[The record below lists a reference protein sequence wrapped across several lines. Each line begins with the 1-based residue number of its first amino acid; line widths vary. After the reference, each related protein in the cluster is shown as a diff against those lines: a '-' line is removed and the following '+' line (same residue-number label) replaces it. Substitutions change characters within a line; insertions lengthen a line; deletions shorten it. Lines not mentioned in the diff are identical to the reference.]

1 MDFLEKQ
8 FKLKEHGTDI
18 KTEVLAGI
26 TTFATMAYVLATVP
40 SMMGAAGFSKAAV
53 LTMVIILCAVTSTVM
68 GFVTNRPFVLGPGLG
83 SVGVYAITMIVG
95 EEMSPAVAS
104 GVIFWEGILFVI
116 ISFVGLRDIIVKL
129 IPLSIKISISA
140 GIGLFISLLGFK
152 NAGIIVANAKKN
164 VLGFGDLTSPTA
176 ILAVIGLIILLILE
190 IRKINGG
197 VILAI
202 ILTTIIGIP
211 LGVTKIPATI
221 FAAPGSISEM
231 AFNIDIIGALNID
244 IIGALNIKYIPFLFA
259 LFIPDFFSTFGTVIG
274 VGAKAGLLDKDGN
287 LPGIEKCFYVDS
299 ISTVL
304 GSFFCMPC
312 MTTYLESASGVEA
325 GGKTGLT
332 SLSTSV
338 VFLLM
343 FLITPLA
350 LMIPAA
356 ATAPTLMLIGVKMLS
371 GMRNINY
378 DDATECIPAFLSV
391 ALTIFTFNVANGISA
406 AIIVYVILKVAS
418 GRSKEVPATMYPF
431 AAVLCY
437 YFYTLTI

>member
-8 FKLKEHGTDI
+8 FKLKEHGTDV
-18 KTEVLAGI
+18 KTEILAGI

-53 LTMVIILCAVTSTVM
+53 LTMVIILCAVTSTAM
-68 GFVTNRPFVLGPGLG
+68 GLATNRPFVLGPGLG

-104 GVIFWEGILFVI
+104 GVIFWEGIVFVI

-152 NAGIIVANAKKN
+152 NGGIIVANAKKN
-164 VLGFGDLTSPTA
+164 VLGFGDLTSPAA
-176 ILAVIGLIILLILE
+176 ILAVIGLVILLVFE

-211 LGVTKIPATI
+211 LGVTKIPTTI

-231 AFNIDIIGALNID
+231 AFNIDIIGALNI
-244 IIGALNIKYIPFLFA
+244 KYA

-274 VGAKAGLLDKDGN
+274 VGAKAGLLDKNGN

-332 SLSTSV
+332 SISTSV
-338 VFLLM
+338 VFLFM

-406 AIIVYVILKVAS
+406 AIIVYVILKLAS
-418 GRSKEVPATMYPF
+418 GRSKEVPAAMYPF
-431 AAVLCY
+431 AAILCY

>member
-1 MDFLEKQ
+1 
-8 FKLKEHGTDI
+8 
-18 KTEVLAGI
+18 
-26 TTFATMAYVLATVP
+26 MAYVLATVP
-40 SMMGAAGFSKAAV
+40 AMMSAANFSKGAV
-53 LTMVIILCAVTSTVM
+53 LTMVIILCAATSIAM
-68 GFVTNRPFVLGPGLG
+68 GLVTNRPFVLGPGLG
-83 SVGVYAITMIVG
+83 SVGVYAITMILG

-104 GVIFWEGILFVI
+104 GVIFWEGIVFVI
-116 ISFVGLRDIIVKL
+116 ISFIGLRDIIVKL

-164 VLGFGDLTSPTA
+164 VLGFGDLTSPAAVLA
-176 ILAVIGLIILLILE
+176 IIGLIILLILDV
-190 IRKINGG
+190 RKVKGG

-202 ILTTIIGIP
+202 IITTIIGIP
-211 LGVTKIPATI
+211 MGVTKMPATF
-221 FAAPGSISEM
+221 FAAPGSISEL
-231 AFNIDIIGALNID
+231 AFNIDIIGAL
-244 IIGALNIKYIPFLFA
+244 KVEYIPFLFA
-259 LFIPDFFSTFGTVIG
+259 LFIPDFFSTFGTVLG

-299 ISTVL
+299 ISTVV
-304 GSFFCMPC
+304 GSLFCIPC

-332 SLSTSV
+332 AVFTSL
-338 VFLLM
+338 VFLVM

-350 LMIPAA
+350 LMIPSA
-356 ATAPTLMLIGVKMLS
+356 ATAPTLMLIGVKMLG

-378 DDATECIPAFLSV
+378 DDMTEAVPAFLSV

-418 GRSKEVPATMYPF
+418 GRAKEIPGTMYPF
-431 AAVLCY
+431 AALLCY
-437 YFYTLTI
+437 YFYTLTL

>member
-1 MDFLEKQ
+1 MSFLENR
-8 FKLKEHGTDI
+8 FKLKEHGTDV
-18 KTEVLAGI
+18 KTEIIAGI

-40 SMMGAAGFSKAAV
+40 SIMSSAGFGKAGV
-53 LTMVIILCAVTSTVM
+53 LTMVIILCALTSTAM
-68 GFVTNRPFVLGPGLG
+68 GLVTNRPFVLGPGLG
-83 SVGVYAITMIVG
+83 SVAVYSVSMIIG
-95 EEMSPAVAS
+95 EGISPAVAS
-104 GVIFWEGILFVI
+104 GVIFWEGLVFVI
-116 ISFVGLRDIIVKL
+116 ISFIGLRDIIVKL

-140 GIGLFISLLGFK
+140 GIGLFISLLGFR

-164 VLGFGDLTSPTA
+164 VLGFGDLTTPTV
-176 ILAVIGLIILLILE
+176 ILTVIGLIILLVFE
-190 IRKINGG
+190 TRKIKGG

-211 LGVTKIPATI
+211 MGVTKIPTSFI
-221 FAAPGSISEM
+221 AAPGNPVDM
-231 AFNIDIIGALNID
+231 VFNIDIMGALD
-244 IIGALNIKYIPFLFA
+244 VKYMPFLFA

-299 ISTVL
+299 ISTVVGGL
-304 GSFFCMPC
+304 FCMPC

-332 SLSTSV
+332 AIATSV

-356 ATAPTLMLIGVKMLS
+356 ATAPTLILMGVKMLS

-378 DDATECIPAFLSV
+378 DDSTECIPAFLSV
-391 ALTIFTFNVANGISA
+391 ALTIFTNNVANGIAA
-406 AIIVYVILKVAS
+406 AIIVYVILKLAS
-418 GRSKEVPATMYPF
+418 GKSKEIPFTMYPF
-431 AAVLCY
+431 AAILCY
-437 YFYTLTI
+437 YFYTLTM

>member
-231 AFNIDIIGALNID
+231 AFNIDIIGALNI
-244 IIGALNIKYIPFLFA
+244 KYIPFLFA
-259 LFIPDFFSTFGTVIG
+259 LFIPDFFSTFGTVI
-274 VGAKAGLLDKDGN
+274 GAKAGLLDKDGN

>member
-1 MDFLEKQ
+1 MNFLEKQ
-8 FKLKEHGTDI
+8 FKLTEHGTDI
-18 KTEVLAGI
+18 KTEFLAGLS
-26 TTFATMAYVLATVP
+26 TFATMAYVLATVP
-40 SMMGAAGFSKAAV
+40 AMMSAANFSKGAV
-53 LTMVIILCAVTSTVM
+53 LTMVIILCAATSIAM
-68 GFVTNRPFVLGPGLG
+68 GLVTNRPFVLGPGLG
-83 SVGVYAITMIVG
+83 SVGVYAITMILG

-104 GVIFWEGILFVI
+104 GVIFWEGIVFVI
-116 ISFVGLRDIIVKL
+116 ISFIGLRDIIVKL

-164 VLGFGDLTSPTA
+164 VLGFGDLTSPAAVLA
-176 ILAVIGLIILLILE
+176 IIGLIILLILDV
-190 IRKINGG
+190 RKVKGG

-202 ILTTIIGIP
+202 IITTIIGIP
-211 LGVTKIPATI
+211 MGVTKMPATF
-221 FAAPGSISEM
+221 FAAPGSISEL
-231 AFNIDIIGALNID
+231 AFNIDIIGAL
-244 IIGALNIKYIPFLFA
+244 KVEYIPFLFA
-259 LFIPDFFSTFGTVIG
+259 LFIPDFFSTFGTVLG

-299 ISTVL
+299 ISTVV
-304 GSFFCMPC
+304 GSLFCIPC

-332 SLSTSV
+332 AVFTSL
-338 VFLLM
+338 VFLVM

-350 LMIPAA
+350 LMIPSA
-356 ATAPTLMLIGVKMLS
+356 ATAPTLMLIGVKMLG

-378 DDATECIPAFLSV
+378 DDMTEAVPAFLSV

-418 GRSKEVPATMYPF
+418 GRAKEIPGTMYPF
-431 AAVLCY
+431 AALLCY
-437 YFYTLTI
+437 YFYTLTL

>member
-1 MDFLEKQ
+1 MSFLEKQ
-8 FKLKEHGTDI
+8 FKLKEHGTDV
-18 KTEVLAGI
+18 KTEFLAGVS
-26 TTFATMAYVLATVP
+26 TFATMAYVLATVP
-40 SMMGAAGFSKAAV
+40 SMMSAANFSKGAV
-53 LTMVIILCAVTSTVM
+53 LTMVILLCAATSIAM
-68 GFVTNRPFVLGPGLG
+68 GLVTNRPFVLGPGLG
-83 SVGVYAITMIVG
+83 SVGVYAITMVLG

-104 GVIFWEGILFVI
+104 GVIFWEGIVFVI

-164 VLGFGDLTSPTA
+164 VLGFGDLTSPA
-176 ILAVIGLIILLILE
+176 AVLAVIGLIILLILDV
-190 IRKINGG
+190 RKVKGG

-202 ILTTIIGIP
+202 IITTIIGIP
-211 LGVTKIPATI
+211 MGVTKLPST
-221 FAAPGSISEM
+221 FLAAPGSIGEL
-231 AFNIDIIGALNID
+231 AFNIDIIGAL
-244 IIGALNIKYIPFLFA
+244 KVEYIPFLFA
-259 LFIPDFFSTFGTVIG
+259 LFIPDFFSTFGTVLG

-299 ISTVL
+299 ISTVA
-304 GSFFCMPC
+304 GSLFCIPC

-332 SLSTSV
+332 AVFTSL
-338 VFLLM
+338 VFLVM

-350 LMIPAA
+350 LMIPSA
-356 ATAPTLMLIGVKMLS
+356 ATAPTLMLIGVKMLG

-378 DDATECIPAFLSV
+378 DDMTEAVPAFLSV

-418 GRSKEVPATMYPF
+418 GRAKEIPGTMYPF
-431 AAVLCY
+431 AALLCY
-437 YFYTLTI
+437 YFYTLTL

>member
-1 MDFLEKQ
+1 MSFLEKQ
-8 FKLKEHGTDI
+8 FKLSESGTDV
-18 KTEVLAGI
+18 KTEIIAGI

-40 SMMGAAGFSKAAV
+40 SIMSNAGFGKSGV
-53 LTMVIILCAVTSTVM
+53 LTMVIILCALTSTAM
-68 GFVTNRPFVLGPGLG
+68 GIVTNRPFVLGPGLG
-83 SVGVYAITMIVG
+83 SVAVFAVSMLNG
-95 EEMSPAVAS
+95 EGISPAVAS
-104 GVIFWEGILFVI
+104 GVIFWEGLLFVF

-140 GIGLFISLLGFK
+140 GIGLFIALLGFR
-152 NAGIIVANAKKN
+152 NSGIIVANARKN
-164 VLGFGDLTSPTA
+164 VLAFGDLTSPAA
-176 ILAVIGLIILLILE
+176 ILTVIGLVILLIFE
-190 IRKINGG
+190 IRKIKGG

-211 LGVTKIPATI
+211 LGVTKLPTTL
-221 FAAPGSISEM
+221 FQLPGNPSDMI
-231 AFNIDIIGALNID
+231 FNIDIMGALNV
-244 IIGALNIKYIPFLFA
+244 KYMPFLFA

-299 ISTVL
+299 IATVT
-304 GSFFCMPC
+304 GSLFCMPC

-332 SLSTSV
+332 AVATSV

-356 ATAPTLMLIGVKMLS
+356 ATAPTLILMGVKMLG

-378 DDATECIPAFLSV
+378 DDQTESIPAFLSV
-391 ALTIFTFNVANGISA
+391 ALTIFTNNVANGISA
-406 AIIVYVILKVAS
+406 AIIVYVILKLAS
-418 GRSKEVPATMYPF
+418 GKHREIPKTMYPF
-431 AAVLCY
+431 AAILCY
-437 YFYTLTI
+437 YFYTLTM

>member
-231 AFNIDIIGALNID
+231 AFNIDIIGALNI
-244 IIGALNIKYIPFLFA
+244 KYIPFLFA
-259 LFIPDFFSTFGTVIG
+259 LFIPDFFSTFGTG

>member
-8 FKLKEHGTDI
+8 FKLKEHGTDV
-18 KTEVLAGI
+18 KTEILAGI

-53 LTMVIILCAVTSTVM
+53 LTMVIILCAVTSTAM
-68 GFVTNRPFVLGPGLG
+68 GLVTNRPFVLGPGLG

-116 ISFVGLRDIIVKL
+116 ISFVGLRDLIVKL

-164 VLGFGDLTSPTA
+164 VLGFGDLTSPAA
-176 ILAVIGLIILLILE
+176 ILAVIGLVILLVLE
-190 IRKINGG
+190 IRKVNGG

-211 LGVTKIPATI
+211 LGVTKIPTTI
-221 FAAPGSISEM
+221 FAAPGSVAEM
-231 AFNIDIIGALNID
+231 AFNID

-332 SLSTSV
+332 SISTSV

-406 AIIVYVILKVAS
+406 AIIVYVILKLAS
-418 GRSKEVPATMYPF
+418 GRSKEVPAAMYTF
-431 AAVLCY
+431 AAILCY

>member
-1 MDFLEKQ
+1 MSFLEKQ
-8 FKLKEHGTDI
+8 FKLKEHGTDV
-18 KTEVLAGI
+18 KTEFLAGVS
-26 TTFATMAYVLATVP
+26 TFATMAYVLATVP
-40 SMMGAAGFSKAAV
+40 SMMSAANFSKGAV
-53 LTMVIILCAVTSTVM
+53 LTMVILLCAATSIAM
-68 GFVTNRPFVLGPGLG
+68 GLVTNRPFVLGPGLG
-83 SVGVYAITMIVG
+83 SVGVYAITMILG

-104 GVIFWEGILFVI
+104 GVIFWEGILFVV
-116 ISFVGLRDIIVKL
+116 ISFIGLRDIIVKL

-164 VLGFGDLTSPTA
+164 VLGFGDLTSPPA
-176 ILAVIGLIILLILE
+176 VLAVIGLIILLILDV
-190 IRKINGG
+190 RKIKGG

-202 ILTTIIGIP
+202 IITTIIGIP
-211 LGVTKIPATI
+211 MGVTKMPAAL
-221 FAAPGSISEM
+221 FAAPGSIGEL
-231 AFNIDIIGALNID
+231 AFNIDIMGALKIE
-244 IIGALNIKYIPFLFA
+244 YIPFLFA
-259 LFIPDFFSTFGTVIG
+259 LFIPDFFSTFGTVLG

-299 ISTVL
+299 ISTVV
-304 GSFFCMPC
+304 GSLFCIPC

-332 SLSTSV
+332 AVFTSI
-338 VFLLM
+338 VFLVM

-350 LMIPAA
+350 LMIPSA
-356 ATAPTLMLIGVKMLS
+356 ATAPTLMLIGVKMLG

-378 DDATECIPAFLSV
+378 DDMTEAVPAFLSV

-418 GRSKEVPATMYPF
+418 GRAKEIPGTMYPF
-431 AAVLCY
+431 AALLCY
-437 YFYTLTI
+437 YFYTLTL

>member
-1 MDFLEKQ
+1 
-8 FKLKEHGTDI
+8 
-18 KTEVLAGI
+18 
-26 TTFATMAYVLATVP
+26 
-40 SMMGAAGFSKAAV
+40 
-53 LTMVIILCAVTSTVM
+53 
-68 GFVTNRPFVLGPGLG
+68 
-83 SVGVYAITMIVG
+83 
-95 EEMSPAVAS
+95 
-104 GVIFWEGILFVI
+104 
-116 ISFVGLRDIIVKL
+116 
-129 IPLSIKISISA
+129 
-140 GIGLFISLLGFK
+140 
-152 NAGIIVANAKKN
+152 
-164 VLGFGDLTSPTA
+164 
-176 ILAVIGLIILLILE
+176 
-190 IRKINGG
+190 
-197 VILAI
+197 
-202 ILTTIIGIP
+202 
-211 LGVTKIPATI
+211 
-221 FAAPGSISEM
+221 M
-231 AFNIDIIGALNID
+231 AFNID

-332 SLSTSV
+332 SISTSV

-406 AIIVYVILKVAS
+406 AIIVYVILKLAS
-418 GRSKEVPATMYPF
+418 GRSKEVPAAMYPF
-431 AAVLCY
+431 AAILCY

>member
-1 MDFLEKQ
+1 MSFLEKQ
-8 FKLKEHGTDI
+8 FKLSEHGTDV
-18 KTEVLAGI
+18 KTEFLAGLS
-26 TTFATMAYVLATVP
+26 TFATMAYVLATVP
-40 SMMGAAGFSKAAV
+40 SMMSAANFSKGAV
-53 LTMVIILCAVTSTVM
+53 LTMVIILCAVTSVAM
-68 GFVTNRPFVLGPGLG
+68 GLVTNRPFVLGPGLG
-83 SVGVYAITMIVG
+83 SVGVYAITMVLG

-104 GVIFWEGILFVI
+104 GVIFWEGIVFVV
-116 ISFVGLRDIIVKL
+116 ISFVGLRDIIVRL

-164 VLGFGDLTSPTA
+164 VLGFGDLTSPAAVLA
-176 ILAVIGLIILLILE
+176 IIGLIILLILDV
-190 IRKINGG
+190 RKVKGG

-202 ILTTIIGIP
+202 IITTIIGIP
-211 LGVTKIPATI
+211 MGVTKMPTTL
-221 FAAPGSISEM
+221 FAAPGSISEL
-231 AFNIDIIGALNID
+231 AFNIDIMGAL
-244 IIGALNIKYIPFLFA
+244 KVEYIPFLFA
-259 LFIPDFFSTFGTVIG
+259 LFIPDFFSTFGTVLG

-304 GSFFCMPC
+304 GSLFCIPC

-332 SLSTSV
+332 AVFTSL

-350 LMIPAA
+350 LMIPSA
-356 ATAPTLMLIGVKMLS
+356 ATAPTLMLIGVKMLG

-378 DDATECIPAFLSV
+378 DDMTEAVPAFLSV

-418 GRSKEVPATMYPF
+418 GKAKEIPGAMYPF
-431 AAVLCY
+431 AALLCY
-437 YFYTLTI
+437 YFYTLTL